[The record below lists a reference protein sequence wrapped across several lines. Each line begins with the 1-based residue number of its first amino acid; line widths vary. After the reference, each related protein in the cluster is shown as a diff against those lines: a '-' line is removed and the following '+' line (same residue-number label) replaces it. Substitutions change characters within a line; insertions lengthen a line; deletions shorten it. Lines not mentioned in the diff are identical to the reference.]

1 MNATTASFSKLH
13 TINQLFSA
21 ASGSDAYQAE
31 QISAALRY
39 AQNHENPQKRGA
51 KPFDEEVHGLIQMH
65 LDQRSDTHG
74 VAVWDL
80 RERNYDPLWLRYQI
94 VTQLRRIAGY
104 PESTLVVVGLKN
116 SICPKGKYFTESRK
130 QRYQQAVDYM
140 ENLALNYCT
149 SRTKLNL
156 LFV

>member
-21 ASGSDAYQAE
+21 ASGTDAYQAE

-39 AQNHENPQKRGA
+39 AQNQDNPFKRNA
-51 KPFDEEVHGLIQMH
+51 KPFDEEVRELIQMH
-65 LDQRSDTHG
+65 LDQKSDTHG

-80 RERNYDPLWLRYQI
+80 REHDYDPLWIRYQI
-94 VTQLRRIAGY
+94 VNQLRRIAGY
-104 PESTLVVVGLKN
+104 PEASLIVVGLRN

-130 QRYQQAVDYM
+130 QRYQQAVEYI

-149 SRTKLNL
+149 QRTKLNL

>member
-21 ASGSDAYQAE
+21 ASGTDAYQAE

-39 AQNHENPQKRGA
+39 AQNQNSPFKRA
-51 KPFDEEVHGLIQMH
+51 PKPFDEEVHGLIQMH
-65 LDQRSDTHG
+65 LDQRSDSHG

-80 RERNYDPLWLRYQI
+80 RDHEYDPLWIRYQI
-94 VTQLRRIAGY
+94 VTQLKSIAGY
-104 PESTLVVVGLKN
+104 PEASLVVVGLRN
-116 SICPKGKYFTESRK
+116 SICPDGKYYTTTRK
-130 QRYQQAVDYM
+130 ERYKQAVDYI

-149 SRTKLNL
+149 HRTKLNL